1 MRIEALEPRALL
13 SAVSVAAVPAP
24 APGDTVIPIHAQ
36 VGGTAVENILGIA
49 TKINS
54 IEQAIDAYLDEIPGW
69 HLTGGIDTT
78 PTYSGAVDG
87 SLDIGA
93 NGLLKSATVT
103 LAASA
108 DIGAAIEGYYGISV
122 LHVGVGV
129 AADVSANVNA
139 TASYVFSTNTW
150 SFGGSASLVGYVKG
164 YASAM
169 AWPVKGEVYV
179 QGNVT
184 AGAALN
190 AQTGLA
196 SASMSVVGSV
206 GADAQIQSF
215 FGGWTTVASVSH
227 NLGAWQGTASF
238 NVGTWLK
245 SEVGS
250 VAAANVPVV
259 PAVAAPQVSAPTV
272 AVATLATT
280 ANSAAPVAVQPVAAV
295 GQASVPVQ
303 SPANGIVAASS
314 VAPVAA
320 PAPASTSLDASAL
333 HQAAIASL
341 LNEGLL
347 AA

>member
-1 MRIEALEPRALL
+1 MP
-13 SAVSVAAVPAP
+13 
-24 APGDTVIPIHAQ
+24 Q

-54 IEQAIDAYLDEIPGW
+54 IEQAIDAYLGEIPGW

-164 YASAM
+164 YASAR
-169 AWPVKGEVYV
+169 WPGR
-179 QGNVT
+179 
-184 AGAALN
+184 
-190 AQTGLA
+190 
-196 SASMSVVGSV
+196 
-206 GADAQIQSF
+206 
-215 FGGWTTVASVSH
+215 
-227 NLGAWQGTASF
+227 
-238 NVGTWLK
+238 
-245 SEVGS
+245 
-250 VAAANVPVV
+250 
-259 PAVAAPQVSAPTV
+259 
-272 AVATLATT
+272 
-280 ANSAAPVAVQPVAAV
+280 
-295 GQASVPVQ
+295 
-303 SPANGIVAASS
+303 
-314 VAPVAA
+314 
-320 PAPASTSLDASAL
+320 
-333 HQAAIASL
+333 
-341 LNEGLL
+341 
-347 AA
+347 